1 MSPRE
6 KQQAVNT
13 QLRLS
18 RTPPASRCSWWL
30 SALSGTIGLGLVLGF
45 EEPPVSDEHIR
56 LLLAFSL
63 GTFALSRLLMFVP
76 LAGSAKR
83 FKRWWPDFLLL
94 AAAGTWWAL
103 DHTREPLIL
112 KLGAGYCLL
121 TAGAACVSNGLRFL
135 IHGGAIGRPS
145 HAGTRLLLAAIG
157 ACILGGAIL
166 SLPVC
171 WGNKDAHPAE
181 WDSAYPAYKLAVHT
195 LDCTFTA
202 VAALTGTALT
212 RQDIGAEF
220 DRPGQIAILVLMQI
234 GGLAA
239 LVIGTCAGWRL
250 RNLVGWEGI
259 DDDTSPRGMRR
270 LVIFAVTIALVL
282 EIIGAALLISPGA
295 GTDGDASA
303 WSWERLFPAAFY
315 AVSAFCNAGLTLTPD
330 SLIPHGG
337 AHAVYAAILPLMI
350 LGGLGGPVLYDL
362 ARRGTRYRGL
372 GIGYLSR
379 HTVYTL
385 LAAGGLLTV
394 GTLTIRFIENST
406 AYQLRFPRED
416 TPGRLMLPTTA
427 PVTATRHSPET
438 TQRAEAQ
445 RLASMPPAQQW
456 LASAFLATS
465 TGGGG
470 MWTVRIDEAS
480 LSPATRTVMMLGM
493 LIGGGVGGTA
503 GGLRIAMLLL
513 LLSALVSPGRTLRAG
528 ELSPRQIGR
537 QQGMILAAAIAVTL
551 CGLAALCALVLI
563 YRETGSPLVCL
574 FEAVSATCNVGLST
588 GLTQQLSVHG
598 RVAVMLAML
607 LGRVLPLALLM
618 RCLWLPLPP
627 SPQAD
632 RVSLRAREQ
641 QVPEA
646 AAPPAAADN
655 RPSDLDAPIP
665 LEPER

>member
-1 MSPRE
+1 
-6 KQQAVNT
+6 
-13 QLRLS
+13 
-18 RTPPASRCSWWL
+18 
-30 SALSGTIGLGLVLGF
+30 
-45 EEPPVSDEHIR
+45 
-56 LLLAFSL
+56 
-63 GTFALSRLLMFVP
+63 
-76 LAGSAKR
+76 
-83 FKRWWPDFLLL
+83 
-94 AAAGTWWAL
+94 
-103 DHTREPLIL
+103 
-112 KLGAGYCLL
+112 
-121 TAGAACVSNGLRFL
+121 
-135 IHGGAIGRPS
+135 
-145 HAGTRLLLAAIG
+145 
-157 ACILGGAIL
+157 
-166 SLPVC
+166 
-171 WGNKDAHPAE
+171 
-181 WDSAYPAYKLAVHT
+181 
-195 LDCTFTA
+195 
-202 VAALTGTALT
+202 
-212 RQDIGAEF
+212 
-220 DRPGQIAILVLMQI
+220 
-234 GGLAA
+234 
-239 LVIGTCAGWRL
+239 
-250 RNLVGWEGI
+250 
-259 DDDTSPRGMRR
+259 
-270 LVIFAVTIALVL
+270 
-282 EIIGAALLISPGA
+282 
-295 GTDGDASA
+295 
-303 WSWERLFPAAFY
+303 
-315 AVSAFCNAGLTLTPD
+315 
-330 SLIPHGG
+330 
-337 AHAVYAAILPLMI
+337 
-350 LGGLGGPVLYDL
+350 
-362 ARRGTRYRGL
+362 
-372 GIGYLSR
+372 
-379 HTVYTL
+379 
-385 LAAGGLLTV
+385 
-394 GTLTIRFIENST
+394 
-406 AYQLRFPRED
+406 
-416 TPGRLMLPTTA
+416 
-427 PVTATRHSPET
+427 
-438 TQRAEAQ
+438 
-445 RLASMPPAQQW
+445 MPPAQQW